1 MNYYHLFKVLPA
13 RFTIRDGRTLYTTP
27 FVSDKGTVNG
37 KDNNRRQWMEDM
49 EYFLKHAFY
58 FYTNR
63 KRIYSNSRLFLSK
76 VPVNVG
82 LGCID
87 DHNATLGCYLEMWE
101 HFQQSVTCDND
112 GNIAF
117 LFDAVGSPLS
127 GSCSLSVV
135 NEDGKR
141 SIIRTGHL
149 TQYLKMLGNAHN
161 RYMKVHAS
169 SWAYSVKQ
177 VYDILKAEENG
188 DEHYEQRL
196 RTNTLQLQVR
206 LLAKRQEQIEKE
218 NAELKKELHDTRL
231 QLKKDE
237 ILAFA
242 NSKKEYEN
250 LIKDDLEALHEKRLA
265 LKREYAGHHA
275 TKEFQQFYV
284 PLKQKEHEM
293 RMRNEEEFLA
303 GIRKKWPWGHL
314 TKNKVEQLIEEAE
327 EALDAKRF

>member
-1 MNYYHLFKVLPA
+1 MNFSHSSSQVMPTRFKL
-13 RFTIRDGRTLYTTP
+13 RDGRTLYTTP
-27 FVSDKGTVNG
+27 YVSDKGYVDG
-37 KDNNRRQWMEDM
+37 KESNRKQCREDM
-49 EYFLKHAFY
+49 DYFLKYAF
-58 FYTNR
+58 FFFANR
-63 KRIYSNSRLFLSK
+63 ERIYSDSRLFLSR
-76 VPVNVG
+76 VPVSIG

-87 DHNATLGCYLEMWE
+87 DHNTTLGGYLEMWE

-127 GSCSLSVV
+127 GSCVLSVV

-161 RYMKVHAS
+161 RYMKVRAS

-177 VYDILKAEENG
+177 VYDILKAEDDG
-188 DEHYEQRL
+188 DKHYEQSL

-206 LLAKRQEQIEKE
+206 LLAKRQEQMAKE

-237 ILAFA
+237 IIALT
-242 NSKKEYEN
+242 NSKMEYED
-250 LIKDDLEALHEKRLA
+250 LMKDELEDLHKKCHA
-265 LKREYAGHHA
+265 LKQEYAGRHA
-275 TKEFQQFYV
+275 TKEFQQIYV
-284 PLKQKEHEM
+284 PLKQQERELRKNIEDEY
-293 RMRNEEEFLA
+293 LA
-303 GIRKKWPWGHL
+303 GFRKIWPWGHL
-314 TKNKVEQLIEEAE
+314 TRAAVEELVEEAKS
-327 EALDAKRF
+327 L